1 MRYETVSDRYAG
13 KCVFITGGTGFL
25 GKVLLEKLLYA
36 CPDIDR
42 IFLLLRNKKNL
53 SAAERLKNMLEL
65 PLYTRLKKEKP
76 SYLNKIVPVIGDI
89 CLPQLGLS
97 TKEEKLLIDSV
108 SFVFHSAATV
118 NFNDELRKTYN
129 INVKG
134 TERVLVLCKQM
145 KKLEALVHVSSTYA
159 NTHQEII
166 EEVLY
171 PPPAPTWK
179 VNDILCEDSFDVE
192 EVQSLLD
199 NYPNTY
205 TFTKSL
211 AENIVVE
218 KHGGVPVVI
227 VRPSIVSASIEEIP
241 GWVDNWNGASALMA
255 ALAKGLNRSILG
267 HSSIVLDLIPV
278 DYVTNLLIVA
288 GARCQLNSE
297 TLIYN
302 SCSSSENPL
311 KISKFANLVMED
323 SVKHGFND
331 IPCPNL
337 IFTQSKLILWVLTV
351 LLQTIPAYI
360 ADIILKLFGK
370 EARYIKIQAK
380 TLVVR
385 NALEYFTSH
394 SWRFRSK
401 HTQELYAALSD
412 MDRKKFP
419 FSAASIE
426 WEKYI
431 PTYCAGIRKYL
442 FNLNVDYIS

>member
-118 NFNDELRKTYN
+118 NFNDELIKTYN

-134 TERVLVLCKQM
+134 TERVLELCKQM

-179 VNDILCEDSFDVE
+179 VNDILCED
-192 EVQSLLD
+192 
-199 NYPNTY
+199 
-205 TFTKSL
+205 
-211 AENIVVE
+211 
-218 KHGGVPVVI
+218 
-227 VRPSIVSASIEEIP
+227 R
-241 GWVDNWNGASALMA
+241 WVDNWNGASALMA

-311 KISKFANLVMED
+311 KI
-323 SVKHGFND
+323 ND